1 MKKLLLFFL
10 FLVVS
15 LAARSQAIQFTA
27 SVPHTNGTP
36 SGAPSTQGSRLR
48 YDKTN
53 QILYQWTGSTWAR
66 VVGVIT
72 DGDKGDITVSSSGT
86 NWQLDAGSVGNTEIA
101 SGAGGIYKGSGTIPA
116 STVATAT
123 SGFRM
128 NSGASGQILLGDYGY
143 AGQGGALDVQSSGV
157 KLNAGAYEFR
167 AQADDTYTQMV
178 SPGYTVRLEPTTGY
192 TLIQSG
198 ATNGY
203 KFWDVRA
210 TPRGVEYSADYSA
223 TYNDRSLPDWGSVKA
238 MISDSIA
245 TVGGGSSYSVYTA
258 LLSQSGTSAPTATV
272 LQNTLSGSITWT
284 RSEAGFY
291 VGALTSGFTLNKT
304 WLSVT
309 IDKQNQADS
318 ETYAYLG
325 WSGSDE
331 VILRIEDSSHTLVD
345 QFNRASIE
353 IRVYP

>member
-10 FLVVS
+10 FLVIS

-36 SGAPSTQGSRLR
+36 SGTPSTQGSRLR

-53 QILYQWTGSTWAR
+53 QILYQWTGSAWTR
-66 VVGVIT
+66 VIGVIT
-72 DGDKGDITVSSSGT
+72 DGDKGDLTVSSSGT

-101 SGAGGIYKGSGTIPA
+101 SGAGGVYKGSGTIPA
-116 STVATAT
+116 GATAT
-123 SGFRM
+123 AAGDFTIARASGGQMWIKDDGGYFYATTSAGLSEAAATE
-128 NSGASGQILLGDYGY
+128 SGAVLSVEDIGSFSITPT
-143 AGQGGALDVQSSGV
+143 GA
-157 KLNAGAYEFR
+157 FF
-167 AQADDTYTQMV
+167 DD
-178 SPGYTVRLEPTTGY
+178 VRL
-192 TLIQSG
+192 S
-198 ATNGY
+198 N
-203 KFWDVRA
+203 
-210 TPRGVEYSADYSA
+210 PRGLQYVSDYSA

-238 MISDSIA
+238 MVSDSIA

-258 LLSQSGTSAPTATV
+258 LLSQFGTGAPTATV
-272 LQNTLSGSITWT
+272 LENTLSGSITWT